1 MSTKECHFIQF
12 KHTVKWREV
21 SDNVLDCCHL
31 ASSEFNFRFQRRG
44 QMLNLERRQIP
55 NFTFITVLQKPI
67 FTLLRAA
74 TILENCQFIEQ
85 IYYNKSKKLL
95 VPFCF
100 LFHSS
105 VCLFV
110 WIICCHIKK
119 TIKADGK
126 MVMAIFKSSDIF
138 TFGVTFSQR
147 ELSSVYWHSHI
158 HTNVVKNEFFGE
170 FQIEHWTLLKYM
182 YSIKDK
188 SILIIKTLI
197 INTLKMFH

>member
-1 MSTKECHFIQF
+1 MLPLGLFRIQF
-12 KHTVKWREV
+12 QISEKRTNAQFREETNSQFHVYHGAPEANFHFVKS
-21 SDNVLDCCHL
+21 SDNFKKLSIYW
-31 ASSEFNFRFQRRG
+31 A
-44 QMLNLERRQIP
+44 NL
-55 NFTFITVLQKPI
+55 
-67 FTLLRAA
+67 
-74 TILENCQFIEQ
+74 

-126 MVMAIFKSSDIF
+126 MVMAILKSSLKNLLTYSLFELIF
-138 TFGVTFSQR
+138 RSENYLVCIDTHTFILTPWRMSFLGNSK
-147 ELSSVYWHSHI
+147 L
-158 HTNVVKNEFFGE
+158 N
-170 FQIEHWTLLKYM
+170 IEHFWKKYM
-182 YSIKDK
+182 YSKDK
-188 SILIIKTLI
+188 SILVIKTLI

>member
-1 MSTKECHFIQF
+1 MSKVCSLCIVNVIAFVNVNKGMSFYLQF

-126 MVMAIFKSSDIF
+126 MVMAIFKSSLKNLLTYSLLETLFRSENYLVCIDTH
-138 TFGVTFSQR
+138 TF
-147 ELSSVYWHSHI
+147 
-158 HTNVVKNEFFGE
+158 
-170 FQIEHWTLLKYM
+170 
-182 YSIKDK
+182 
-188 SILIIKTLI
+188 ILTS
-197 INTLKMFH
+197 